1 MRLNEMIR
9 RFDRVKPN
17 GADSYMVRCPCHDDK
32 QQSLCISERDG
43 KILMNCFAGCRTQDI
58 LRAVGL
64 EGKDLFNDSASR
76 GDPRPAS
83 VEYAY
88 SADLKKIRFYQ
99 QTADGSWQKTF
110 CWKHRNENGEWQS
123 GMGGKTPPLYQQY
136 QLDIVRRRA
145 ENASENCHP
154 EQTLASREGSY
165 TDRLPKDSSVG
176 HACPPQNDN
185 CGDLFPTE
193 PLNTVFI
200 VEGEKDVDTVCQKLG
215 LEAVCSPHG
224 GSKGDIKSKWKPEYN
239 PLFEG
244 LDVAII
250 PDNDEVGR
258 QFASM
263 VAKEILP
270 YAKSVKMIDLTQE
283 WPDLAEKGDVT
294 DVLEHEKP
302 VTGVSIAKS
311 VKCRLEALTKV
322 TPSLPKPPIA
332 SLSQG
337 RCPKGGGF
345 PEGGAERTLVFSEAE
360 GARTLSLVG
369 CASSPAPL
377 EKGASASSPD
387 SSAESIWDTP
397 ISFDHPTLSPFPID
411 ALPVTIRDFAAGL
424 SESTQTPLD
433 MCASSCLAVLAL
445 CVQGKYRIMGKPDW
459 IEPLSLYALCIAKP
473 SERKSAIIKNVAA
486 PVNSYQ
492 ANYNDRHAQAIQES
506 YNELEI
512 LKKKQARYIA
522 AVADLESGKSKPSG
536 KETAEAMR
544 RKLGEVSEQ
553 LMTHKIKKS
562 MKLYVDDITPEKL
575 AEVICDNGGRMAMLS
590 SEGGIFDILAGAY
603 SKNVNIDVF
612 LKAWSGDFIS
622 VDRIGRSSESVLHP
636 ALTILLMVQ
645 PSVITGVM
653 DNPRFQGRGLTA
665 RFLYCMPKPAV
676 GGRRY
681 RTSAIPEAVKENY
694 HELVTYLL
702 DDEINEARVIRLSEE
717 ADRLLEAFSDK
728 LEPMILGEYA
738 EIAGWVGKLAG
749 TILRIAG
756 ILCRAEAADRK
767 VHTAIANTL
776 DRDEGLDNLTVDGK
790 TMRNAIAIGEYY
802 LEQACAVFSLMGT
815 DAVTEMAKYALD
827 TIVRKKLDRFKAG
840 DLMRA
845 CKRFKTADAA
855 KKSLTRL
862 VEMGYLMEEQPENTG
877 KGRPPAIVYH
887 VNPDCLRDDDSG

>member
-1 MRLNEMIR
+1 MHLNEMIR

-32 QQSLCISERDG
+32 QQSLCITEKDG

-58 LRAVGL
+58 LCAVGL
-64 EGKDLFNDSASR
+64 EGKDLFNDSAYR

-88 SADLKKIRFYQ
+88 SAELKKIRFYQ
-99 QTADGSWQKTF
+99 QAADGSWQKTF

-145 ENASENCHP
+145 EMPVDPISE
-154 EQTLASREGSY
+154 S
-165 TDRLPKDSSVG
+165 
-176 HACPPQNDN
+176 
-185 CGDLFPTE
+185 GDLFPTE
-193 PLNTVFI
+193 SFDTMFI

-258 QFASM
+258 QFAAM

-270 YAKSVKMIDLTQE
+270 YAKSVKIIDLTQE
-283 WPDLAEKGDVT
+283 WPDLAEKGDIT
-294 DVLEHEKP
+294 DVLEREKP
-302 VTGVSIAKS
+302 VMGMSIAKS
-311 VKCRLEALTKV
+311 VKCRLEALTMI
-322 TPSLPKPPIA
+322 TPVFTPDQVKDAVSEITPVSEEEEPK
-332 SLSQG
+332 
-337 RCPKGGGF
+337 
-345 PEGGAERTLVFSEAE
+345 
-360 GARTLSLVG
+360 
-369 CASSPAPL
+369 
-377 EKGASASSPD
+377 
-387 SSAESIWDTP
+387 WDTP
-397 ISFDHPTLSPFPID
+397 IGFDHPTLSPFPID

-433 MCASSCLAVLAL
+433 MCASACLAVLAL

-492 ANYNDRHAQAIQES
+492 ADYNDRHAQAIQES

-522 AVADLESGKSKPSG
+522 AVADLESGKSKPNG

-553 LMTHKIKKS
+553 LLTHKIKKS
-562 MKLYVDDITPEKL
+562 LKLYVDDITPEKL

-612 LKAWSGDFIS
+612 LKAWSSDFIS

-681 RTSAIPEAVKENY
+681 RTSAIPETVKENY
-694 HELVTYLL
+694 HELVTDLL
-702 DDEINEARVIRLSEE
+702 DDEINDARVIRLSEE
-717 ADRLLEAFSDK
+717 ADRLLETFSDK

-756 ILCRAEAADRK
+756 ILCRAEAADKK
-767 VHTAIANTL
+767 VHTAIADTL
-776 DRDEGLDNLTVDGK
+776 DRDEGLDSLTVDGK

-827 TIVRKKLDRFKAG
+827 TIVRKKLECFKAG

-855 KKSLTRL
+855 KKALTRL